1 MISKCANPECSARF
15 QYLREGRL
23 FRMEIVP
30 DKTAAGSAP
39 ISGPKPIRHVEHYWL
54 CGPCSRALTLVLD
67 KGQVVAVPVKIQA
80 AAS

>member
-23 FRMEIVP
+23 FRMEAVP
-30 DKTAAGSAP
+30 DRAAGEPAPYSA
-39 ISGPKPIRHVEHYWL
+39 KVIRHVEHYWL
-54 CGPCSRALTLVLD
+54 CGMCSRSLTLVLD
-67 KGQVVAVPVKIQA
+67 NGQVVAVPVKIQA